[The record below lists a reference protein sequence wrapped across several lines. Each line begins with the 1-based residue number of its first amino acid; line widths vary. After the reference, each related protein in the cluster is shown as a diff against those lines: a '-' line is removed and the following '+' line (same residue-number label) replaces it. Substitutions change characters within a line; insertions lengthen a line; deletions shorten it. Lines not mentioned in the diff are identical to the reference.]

1 MDVLLFGGSEF
12 VGRAYLEKLIAE
24 GYTVDVIT
32 RGIKPITVKGY
43 RNHFKCDRKDE
54 KDLAEH
60 IENRTYDYIFDISA
74 YTVEDIKPILSILN
88 RSRLKRYFLVSTGG
102 VYTPSDSIVS
112 EEGNI
117 GYNKNWGIY
126 GVNKRNVEL
135 KLIKEHALA
144 NFPILIFRPTYIY
157 GEGNNL
163 YRESYFF
170 QRLIDQLPI
179 PYPDTNM
186 GKAQYIHIDDLVN
199 ISIKAIKVE
208 KTNGEAF
215 NITNPE
221 IFTWKQLIQTFKE
234 VTNREGEVISISQS
248 DMERLEV
255 TSKEFFPF
263 RDVTYLL
270 DIQKLQEFGLPT
282 PTISLRAGLERSFK
296 WFTGQNIP
304 RQYHLF
310 NSLDKVISSNIYIIT
325 NETRIVHY

>member
-24 GYTVDVIT
+24 GYTVDIIT

-54 KDLAEH
+54 MALAVH

-74 YTVEDIKPILSILN
+74 YTVEDIMPILNILN
-88 RSRLKRYFLVSTGG
+88 RSRLKRYFLMSTGG
-102 VYTPSDSIVS
+102 VYTQSDSILT

-117 GYNKNWGIY
+117 GYNKNWENY
-126 GVNKRNVEL
+126 GVDKRNVEL

-186 GKAQYIHIDDLVN
+186 GKSQYIHIDDLVN
-199 ISIKAIKVE
+199 ISIEAVKDE
-208 KTNGEAF
+208 ETNGEVF

-234 VTNREGEVISISQS
+234 VTNKEGEVISISQS
-248 DMERLEV
+248 DMERLDV

-270 DIQKLQEFGLPT
+270 NIQKLQKFGLPT
-282 PTISLRAGLERSFK
+282 PTISLREGLERSFK

-310 NSLDKVISSNIYIIT
+310 NSLDKVISSNI
-325 NETRIVHY
+325 NHY